1 MTDVLVC
8 AIPVLDLQYPPSSP
22 AVIKACLQR
31 NGYTARTVDFNLE
44 LFEICKQYGADHT
57 ESSCGGSEYFFLL
70 QSQICIGIVA
80 HYS

>member
-57 ESSCGGSEYFFLL
+57 ERYLING
-70 QSQICIGIVA
+70 
-80 HYS
+80 